1 MGRFSS
7 FLGQSLSYK
16 GSKAAT
22 DALWATGNGTAAYRL
37 GGKDFYWMRHRVG
50 AVVPHP
56 DFLRHSHQGMGVDGR
71 CGGNPSHSRNGDPDF
86 E

>member
-22 DALWATGNGTAAYRL
+22 DAVWATGNGTTAYPLPGITPPAKERVANAEEIL
-37 GGKDFYWMRHRVG
+37 GCK
-50 AVVPHP
+50 
-56 DFLRHSHQGMGVDGR
+56 
-71 CGGNPSHSRNGDPDF
+71 
-86 E
+86 